1 MSMWFLA
8 ATMHFIHFLKVFF
21 FLLIKSHKGAK
32 VQKTHIE
39 QLSYSLL
46 SQSAAANKSSQ
57 RSHHHSALTADMWLL
72 FSVTLFTPLSHC
84 DHLISCNQK

>member
-57 RSHHHSALTADMWLL
+57 RSHHHSALTADMCLICG
-72 FSVTLFTPLSHC
+72 TLFTPLPHC
-84 DHLISCNQK
+84 DHLISCHQK